1 MAFDNGTLLQV
12 VAPKL
17 SLRNPGSTC
26 DSHTYKAKSTQNMNF
41 VKTWKREDMQR
52 YTRNWSRQIRWTSGY
67 TTSEAYLHR
76 CATGVKC
83 ISIN

>member
-41 VKTWKREDMQR
+41 VKT
-52 YTRNWSRQIRWTSGY
+52 
-67 TTSEAYLHR
+67 
-76 CATGVKC
+76 
-83 ISIN
+83 

>member
-12 VAPKL
+12 VAPEL

-41 VKTWKREDMQR
+41 CENVKTRGHAKIHTELKSSDPLDIRLYHKRSIF
-52 YTRNWSRQIRWTSGY
+52 TPVG
-67 TTSEAYLHR
+67 HR
-76 CATGVKC
+76 CEVH
-83 ISIN
+83 